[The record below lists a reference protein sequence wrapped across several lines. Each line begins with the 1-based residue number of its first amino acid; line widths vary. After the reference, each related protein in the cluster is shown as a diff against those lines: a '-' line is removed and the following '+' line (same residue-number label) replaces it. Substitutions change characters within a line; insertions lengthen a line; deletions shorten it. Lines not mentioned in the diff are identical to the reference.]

1 MKKLI
6 AIVLPATF
14 AAVSCSA
21 SAGVA
26 PTAPSSAL
34 AKSGAKIAP
43 PAKQSDEDKDD
54 KKEHHEISPKDSA
67 K

>member
-1 MKKLI
+1 MKKPI
-6 AIVLPATF
+6 AI
-14 AAVSCSA
+14 
-21 SAGVA
+21 
-26 PTAPSSAL
+26 AL
-34 AKSGAKIAP
+34 